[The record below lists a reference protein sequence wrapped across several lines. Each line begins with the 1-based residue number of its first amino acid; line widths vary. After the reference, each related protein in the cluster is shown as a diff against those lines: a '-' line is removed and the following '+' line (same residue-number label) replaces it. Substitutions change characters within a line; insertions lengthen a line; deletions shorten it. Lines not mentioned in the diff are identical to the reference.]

1 MSNTEE
7 TKKSVWKKD
16 VMKELIP
23 ELRERLLK
31 SKIVLSEEQEQRI
44 AEQLHKVVTYRARIG
59 FFGKTGSGK
68 SSLCNSLFGEDVASI
83 SDIAACTRAP
93 QEYLL
98 QLAETRDI
106 VLVDVPGVG
115 ESLKRDEEYFALYK
129 RLTPQLDAILW
140 IIKADDRAFTV
151 DEKCW
156 KELVQPYIDDDA
168 PVVVVINQVDKF
180 NPLNDWDYGSS
191 APGPQQLRLI
201 QEKVVEV
208 SRAFGV
214 SQDRVIPVSAMQGFN
229 IPHLVET
236 VILSLPKQKKIAVLK
251 DIPESKR
258 TQKAK
263 EDAERGFFD
272 AAKEIV
278 INALESTGRVV
289 VEVWESVKPHIG
301 PLLLEALKIWAR
313 RK

>member
-1 MSNTEE
+1 MSSPEKP
-7 TKKSVWKKD
+7 KKSVWKKD

-23 ELRERLLK
+23 ELRERLRK
-31 SKIVLSEEQEQRI
+31 SKIVLSKDQEQRI
-44 AEQLHKVVTYRARIG
+44 AEQLNDVVTYRARIG

-129 RLTPQLDAILW
+129 QLAPRLDAILW

-156 KELVQPYIDDDA
+156 KELVQPYIEDDA

-180 NPLNDWDYGSS
+180 NPLKEWNDESNS
-191 APGPQQLRLI
+191 PGPQQLQLI
-201 QEKVVEV
+201 QEKVAEV
-208 SRAFGV
+208 SRAFGI
-214 SQDRVIPVSAMQGFN
+214 SADRVIPVSAMQGFN

-251 DIPESKR
+251 DIPENRR

-263 EDAERGFFD
+263 QDAEKGFFD
-272 AAKEIV
+272 TAKEIV
-278 INALESTGRVV
+278 SNVLKSAGRVV
-289 VEVWESVKPHIG
+289 AEVWDSVKPHLG
-301 PLLLEALKIWAR
+301 PILLEVFKKWGR

>member
-1 MSNTEE
+1 MSNIEE

-16 VMKELIP
+16 MMKELIP
-23 ELRERLLK
+23 ELRERLRK
-31 SKIVLSEEQEQRI
+31 SNIVLSEEQEQRI
-44 AEQLHKVVTYRARIG
+44 AEKLHEVVTYRARIG

-93 QEYLL
+93 QEYLI

-140 IIKADDRAFTV
+140 VIKADDRAFTV

-156 KELVQPYIDDDA
+156 KELVQPYIEDDA

-180 NPLNDWDYGSS
+180 NPLKEWNDESNT
-191 APGPQQLRLI
+191 PGPQQLRLI
-201 QEKVVEV
+201 QEKVAEV
-208 SRAFGV
+208 SRAFGI
-214 SQDRVIPVSAMQGFN
+214 SQDRVVPVSAMQGFN

-258 TQKAK
+258 TQKATQ
-263 EDAERGFFD
+263 DAERGFFD
-272 AAKEIV
+272 TAKEIV
-278 INALESTGRVV
+278 SNVLEITGRVV
-289 VEVWESVKPHIG
+289 VEVWGSIKPHVG
-301 PLLLEALKIWAR
+301 PLLLAALKIWVR